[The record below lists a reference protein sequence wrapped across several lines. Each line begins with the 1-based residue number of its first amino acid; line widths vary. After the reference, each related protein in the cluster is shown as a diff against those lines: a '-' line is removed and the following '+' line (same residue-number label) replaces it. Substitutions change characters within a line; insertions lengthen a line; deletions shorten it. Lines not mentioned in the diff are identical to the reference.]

1 MQDTI
6 LAHGYAITLKI
17 DELPDNPRVAWDSN
31 AGIMAC
37 SHRRYTLGDKD
48 GWYDLKAAVRSHD
61 KFNPE
66 WEEYYVPGPD
76 GEDVDNPD
84 YIDLDDKQALIDT
97 AGKLGMVIL
106 PLYLMDHSGISM
118 STGDYGD
125 PWDSGMV
132 GVIFCPP
139 DVVRREWGDGPDAHG
154 KALKCLET
162 EVETYSAYL
171 EGDVWGFIISL
182 YVVDDSEDGYTVTE
196 ELESCWGFYGF
207 EYAKREALDTA
218 KSLGASRLPVPVGNA
233 YVTLPPAAATL
244 HTRPVDPY
252 ADARR
257 MLGFMAHAMA
267 LVGGA
272 EMAAFFEITFAGDNT
287 PRTTEA
293 LRVELPQA

>member
-1 MQDTI
+1 MQEVI
-6 LAHGYAITLKI
+6 LAHGYAIKLMH
-17 DELPDNPRVAWDSN
+17 DEFADNPRTSHDSN

-37 SHRRYTLGDKD
+37 THSRYTLGDKD
-48 GWYDLKAAVRSHD
+48 GWYDLKAAVRSHE

-66 WEEYYVPGPD
+66 WEEYYVPGED

-106 PLYLMDHSGISM
+106 PLYLMDHSSVSM

-125 PWDSGMV
+125 RWDSGMV
-132 GVIFCPP
+132 GVIFCTPE
-139 DVVRREWGDGPDAHG
+139 VVKREWGEGPEARA
-154 KALKCLET
+154 KALKCLEV

-171 EGDVWGFIISL
+171 EGDVWGFSISP
-182 YVVDDSEDGYTVTE
+182 YICDDSDAGYTLTE
-196 ELESCWGFYGF
+196 ELESCWGFYGY

-218 KSLGASRLPVPVGNA
+218 KSLGKSRLPVPVGNA
-233 YVTLPPAAATL
+233 YITLLPAVATL

-293 LRVELPQA
+293 LRIELPQA